1 MMNQMMLAATGD
13 STSIH
18 FGMNHL
24 CHKHKKLFTL
34 EHIET
39 CDALQGC
46 QEIRK
51 YANKL
56 KDDHILDWSK
66 EDRLHGIAL
75 FACLTI
81 QILNLS
87 AQKEISLVQTQPATA
102 YVKTGRRPGRP
113 KKSEQIA
120 KSNHKINQ
128 FYAPAAAGTQRA
140 T

>member
-24 CHKHKKLFTL
+24 CHKHKKLFNL
-34 EHIET
+34 EHIEA

-56 KDDHILDWSK
+56 KDDHIFDLSK

-75 FACLTI
+75 FAYLTI
-81 QILNLS
+81 QIQNL
-87 AQKEISLVQTQPATA
+87 
-102 YVKTGRRPGRP
+102 
-113 KKSEQIA
+113 
-120 KSNHKINQ
+120 
-128 FYAPAAAGTQRA
+128 AA
-140 T
+140 